1 MSSSKDDDIRVVV
14 AIDFGTT
21 YSGYAFAHK
30 SDPKNIIVQDK
41 WMDSIGYKTPT
52 IIKYQDDTFTTV
64 KSWGYSAMV
73 KKPRKK
79 NSSQL
84 NMELFKLLL
93 LNSSSM
99 ELNLPDNLDY
109 KKVITDYLEKLC
121 EMIKKSLS
129 NRWKDLHFYTN
140 VLTVFTIP
148 AEFDDD
154 AIQTMRE
161 CAFDARFTIEKFSRN
176 LIFTTEP
183 EAAAVYCLDSLKTT
197 YKLKPGESFMVVD
210 CGGGTVDLSRHEILT
225 NNGLSE
231 LTERTGESCGSSF
244 IDKKFVEFLGNKLG
258 KNAIELIKKN
268 HKSFIQY
275 MVQEFCR
282 RVKIPFTGR
291 KVDFKDYKIELDD
304 YPWIKD
310 IIEGEEKRSLRNND
324 WSITVRF
331 NDVKKMFDPII
342 NEIIDLIRDQ
352 LEKDH
357 AKCSAI
363 MFVGGFGESK
373 YLLYKIRRE
382 FSNVVPISMINEA
395 PKPIVAVVKGGVQ
408 FGLQNEIVVN
418 RVLKRTYGTDIVR
431 RSLPNDPATQRL
443 PNGYTIIFE
452 TLARR
457 GNQVSTNEKVTRYY
471 KPSSLTQSNIS
482 FDMYVTNRHNV
493 KFCDEPGV
501 KLLRNWEIE
510 SEIDGYDDDT
520 TIIFTLNFGTVEILA
535 TAERKNGKVINEVEE
550 PSNDNSDTESE

>member
-1 MSSSKDDDIRVVV
+1 MYDTGYHDHDDDDIRVVV

-30 SDPKNIIVQDK
+30 FDPKNIIVQDK
-41 WMDSIGYKTPT
+41 WMDTIGYKTPT
-52 IIKYQDDTFTTV
+52 IIKYQDETFTTI
-64 KSWGYSAMV
+64 KSWGYSAMA
-73 KKPRKK
+73 KKPTKK

-84 NMELFKLLL
+84 NVELFKLLL

-99 ELNLPDNLDY
+99 EPILPDNLDH
-109 KKVITDYLEKLC
+109 KKVITDYLERLC
-121 EMIKKSLS
+121 DMIKKSLS
-129 NRWKDLHFYTN
+129 SRWKDLHFYSN

-154 AIQTMRE
+154 AIKTMRE
-161 CAFDARFTIEKFSRN
+161 CAFAARFTNDKFSRN
-176 LIFTTEP
+176 LVFTTEP
-183 EAAAVYCLDSLKTT
+183 EAAAVYCLDFLKTM
-197 YKLKPGESFMVVD
+197 YKLKPGDSFMVVD
-210 CGGGTVDLSRHEILT
+210 SGGGTVDLSRHEILT

-244 IDKKFVEFLGNKLG
+244 IDKKFIEFLGNKLG
-258 KNAIELIKKN
+258 VTVIEKLNTDYKNLLQ
-268 HKSFIQY
+268 HF
-275 MVQEFCR
+275 VQEFGR
-282 RVKIPFTGR
+282 RAKIPFTGR
-291 KVDFKDYKIELDD
+291 KSDFRDFRIDLDD
-304 YPWIKD
+304 FPWIKG
-310 IIEGEEKRSLRNND
+310 IIEGEEKRLLRRDN
-324 WSITVRF
+324 WTITVRF
-331 NDVKKMFDPII
+331 NDVKEMFDPII
-342 NEIIDLIRDQ
+342 QDIINLIREQ

-373 YLLYKIRRE
+373 YLLEKIRRE
-382 FSNVVPISMINEA
+382 FKDVPIITEA
-395 PKPIVAVVKGGVQ
+395 PNPIVAVVKGGVQ
-408 FGLQNEIVVN
+408 FGLNNEIVVN

-431 RSLPNDPATQRL
+431 RSLPSDPPTQRL

-457 GNQVSTNEKVTRYY
+457 GSQVSTNEKVTKYY

-482 FDMYVTNRHNV
+482 FDMYVTDRHIV
-493 KFCDEPGV
+493 KFCDDPEV

-510 SEIDGYDDDT
+510 SEIDNYDDDT

-535 TAERKNGKVINEVEE
+535 TAEKKNGKGKKDQITFKCE
-550 PSNDNSDTESE
+550 